1 MKQHGGEGTESYK
14 GKKTDKGLSQ
24 HGGEGKG
31 MRKGGKDKLLR
42 PDSGPCGK
50 LGIVGK

>member
-14 GKKTDKGLSQ
+14 GKKTNKGLSQ

-31 MRKGGKDKLLR
+31 RGKAGKDSLLR
-42 PDSGPCGK
+42 PDSGPGGK